1 MNKTVSINLMGVVF
15 NIEEDAY
22 ESLKNYIESLS
33 RHFNGKEGQ
42 EEIISDI
49 EARFAELFQELLAN
63 EEVQILNASHVQKCI
78 NKMGLPEDF
87 DTEAFDFNNETI
99 THEKPKKRLY
109 RNADD
114 YVLGGICA
122 GITNYFGFNDPVWLR
137 IAFVLLVIFSGGT
150 IVLLYLF
157 LWLIVPE
164 AKLPYEKLAMKGE
177 PVNVSN
183 IERIVQTEL
192 DSLKANLEPGANKA
206 SRSLGGFIGTLWNG
220 IVEVIKLFFKFI
232 LRVGKWFVVFIA
244 GIIILALSISL
255 LATAFGIIKTL
266 PDMST
271 YIFNSTF
278 SALGWS
284 LSFLTTFS
292 IIMFSL
298 IYFLWRLAK
307 GGTSRFKF
315 GDKSKVIAG
324 VGFLAAIICTLF
336 TVQLSNSFNEKEFAE
351 KNLQIA
357 QPISDTLHIDI
368 DTKEYERFKYK
379 RNNSMGFSFMPIANI
394 NGVRQLDGNLVDQI
408 SLDIEAS
415 ESGVFELVQTSS
427 AKGESTEEALKRANN
442 VNVSYTQTNDK
453 IKFQPY
459 YKWDKNDKYRDQEAD
474 LILKVPTGK
483 YVYIGKNT
491 RPLLARISNANKL
504 QRNELQEHLF
514 VMGKQGLVCVDCKET
529 KVKSKRKGKKS
540 LSNSTDWDFENFNEV
555 EVSGAFDVEITK
567 NENYSVEVF
576 AEDDDDL
583 DKVKISQS
591 GDKLKV
597 SIEKKGWSMDWNS
610 GSTKIVISCPSLTS
624 VDFAGATSGTIK
636 GFWQD
641 EMQINLAGAANCK
654 AEVSAE
660 MMEVDIVGASD
671 LELIGECTH
680 LEADVVGA
688 SSLEAF
694 NFRAVVAEVSTS
706 GASSA
711 EVFVMDELDADA
723 SGASS
728 IEYKGA
734 PESVKADASGASSI
748 EED

>member
-22 ESLKNYIESLS
+22 ESLKKYIELLS
-33 RHFNGKEGQ
+33 QHFSGKEGQ

-49 EARFAELFQELLAN
+49 EARFAELFQERLAN
-63 EEVQILNASHVQKCI
+63 EEVQILNVEHVQACI

-87 DTEAFDFNNETI
+87 DTETYDFENETI

-114 YVLGGICA
+114 NILGGVCA

-164 AKLPYEKLAMKGE
+164 ARLPYEKLAMKGE

-183 IERIVQTEL
+183 IERVVQTEL
-192 DSLKANLEPGANKA
+192 DNLKSNLEPGAKQA
-206 SRSLGGFIGTLWNG
+206 SSSLGGFVGTLWNG
-220 IVEVIKLFFKFI
+220 FLEILKLFFKFI
-232 LRVGKWFVVFIA
+232 LKVGKWFVVFVA

-255 LATAFGIIKTL
+255 LVATFSIIKTL
-266 PDMST
+266 PTMST
-271 YIFNSTF
+271 YIFNSAF
-278 SALGWS
+278 SAIGWS

-315 GDKSKVIAG
+315 GDKSKIIAG
-324 VGFLAAIICTLF
+324 VGFLAAIICGIF
-336 TVQLSNSFNEKEFAE
+336 TMQLSNNFTEREFAE
-351 KNLQIA
+351 KSLQIA

-368 DTKEYERFKYK
+368 DTREYERYRYK
-379 RNNSMGFSFMPIANI
+379 RNNSFGFSLGPIVNSG
-394 NGVRQLDGNLVDQI
+394 NVRQLDGNLVDQVY
-408 SLDIEAS
+408 LDIEAS
-415 ESGVFELVQTSS
+415 ESGVFELIQTSS
-427 AKGESTEEALKRANN
+427 AKGKSTDEALSRANN

-459 YKWDKNDKYRDQEAD
+459 YKWAKNDKYRDQEAD

-491 RPLLARISNANKL
+491 RPLLARISNVNKL
-504 QRNELQEHLF
+504 QRKEMQEHLF
-514 VMGKQGLVCVDCKET
+514 VMGKQGLVCVDCENI
-529 KVKSKRKGKKS
+529 KRKQKGKS
-540 LSNSTDWDFENFNEV
+540 ALSNSVDWDFENFNEV
-555 EVSGAFDVEITK
+555 EVSGAFEVEITK
-567 NENYSVEVF
+567 AEDYSVEVF
-576 AEDDDDL
+576 ADDDDDL

-597 SIEKKGWSMDWNS
+597 TIEKKGWSMGWNS
-610 GSTKIVISCPSLTS
+610 GSAKVVLSCPSLVA

-636 GFWQD
+636 GFAED
-641 EMQINLAGAANCK
+641 GMEITLAGAANCK

-660 MMEVDIVGASD
+660 MMEVDIVGASG

-694 NFRAVVAEVSTS
+694 NFRVVVAEVSTS

-734 PESVKADASGASSI
+734 PESVNADASGASSI
-748 EED
+748 DED